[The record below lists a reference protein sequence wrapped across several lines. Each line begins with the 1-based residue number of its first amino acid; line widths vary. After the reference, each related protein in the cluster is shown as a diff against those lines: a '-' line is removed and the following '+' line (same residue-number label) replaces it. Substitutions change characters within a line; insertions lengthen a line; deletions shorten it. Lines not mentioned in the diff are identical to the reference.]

1 VRILQR
7 CPAYLPKLF
16 EEAVTDPARIEMLI
30 HPDGVEVPE
39 LAGAYED
46 RVFHDPTDID
56 AARRYA
62 EDQSK
67 VRLGVYFRD
76 ESRPR
81 YEETRHLPTLTAEE
95 KLTVLEQ
102 EFDRYAV

>member
-1 VRILQR
+1 
-7 CPAYLPKLF
+7 
-16 EEAVTDPARIEMLI
+16 
-30 HPDGVEVPE
+30 VPE
-39 LAGAYED
+39 LAEVYKD

-62 EDQSK
+62 EDQTK

-95 KLTVLEQ
+95 KLQVLEK

>member
-1 VRILQR
+1 MPR
-7 CPAYLPKLF
+7 CS
-16 EEAVTDPARIEMLI
+16 EEPY
-30 HPDGVEVPE
+30 PDLVFG
-39 LAGAYED
+39 AG
-46 RVFHDPTDID
+46 
-56 AARRYA
+56 

-81 YEETRHLPTLTAEE
+81 YEETRHLPTLTADE
-95 KLTVLEQ
+95 KLETLEK

>member
-1 VRILQR
+1 V
-7 CPAYLPKLF
+7 
-16 EEAVTDPARIEMLI
+16 EAKDLEGI
-30 HPDGVEVPE
+30 
-39 LAGAYED
+39 YKD
-46 RVFHDPTDID
+46 RVYHDPTDID
-56 AARRYA
+56 AARRFA

-67 VRLGVYFRD
+67 VRIGVYFRD

-95 KLTVLEQ
+95 KLSVLDQ